1 MKINILSDLHVEFY
15 DDPKVLCEK
24 INKLYP
30 NVAEDDI
37 LIIAGDLGVA
47 GTSKKL
53 NDDYKFMLKYFG
65 KKWNS
70 VFYVAG
76 NHEYYDRKKTE
87 SIQDISDAIE
97 AYCVECGIIF
107 LDNDIFETS
116 GYIFVGTTLWTNVSE
131 EAYENM
137 NDKLQAILSRDE
149 VLSIHKAN
157 VKWLNSTLGK
167 LQKLKASLQEK
178 SLKKNSLKEKDKE
191 RSSQKSPDLQEKPVI
206 VITHHLPLR
215 EIVHKKFL
223 GEEYS
228 ITNSGYFS
236 DLSDLV
242 HKYSDLI
249 CHWYHGHMHEAY
261 KKKVY
266 DIQFCA
272 NPMGYPDEEMESPV
286 KVRRLSLE

>member
-30 NVAEDDI
+30 NVSKDDI

-53 NDDYKFMLKYFG
+53 NDEYKFMLKYFG

-76 NHEYYDRKKTE
+76 NHEYYDRPKTE
-87 SIQDISDAIE
+87 TIQDISDAIE
-97 AYCVECGIIF
+97 AYCVECGVIF

-116 GYIFVGTTLWTNVSE
+116 GYVFVGSTLWTNVGE

-149 VLSIHKAN
+149 VVSIHKAN
-157 VKWLNSTLGK
+157 VKWLNTTLNK
-167 LQKLKASLQEK
+167 LQKLKDSDL
-178 SLKKNSLKEKDKE
+178 
-191 RSSQKSPDLQEKPVI
+191 RSKSPELQEKPVI
-206 VITHHLPLR
+206 IITHHLPLK
-215 EIVHKKFL
+215 EVVHKKFL

-228 ITNSGYFS
+228 ITHSGYFS
-236 DLSDLV
+236 DLTDLV
-242 HKYSDLI
+242 TKHKDII
-249 CHWYHGHMHEAY
+249 CQWYHGHMHEAY
-261 KKKVY
+261 RKKVH
-266 DIQFCA
+266 DIHFCA
-272 NPMGYPDEEMESPV
+272 NPMGYPDEEMVSPV
-286 KVRRLSLE
+286 KGRRLSLKE

>member
-1 MKINILSDLHVEFY
+1 MKIHLLSDLHVEFY
-15 DDPKVLCEK
+15 DDPKILCEK

-30 NVAEDDI
+30 NVADDDI

-53 NDDYKFMLKYFG
+53 NEEYKFMLKYFG

-76 NHEYYDRKKTE
+76 NHEYYDRPKHE
-87 SIQDISDAIE
+87 SIQDISNAIE
-97 AYCVECGIIF
+97 EYCVECGIIF

-116 GYIFVGTTLWTNVSE
+116 GYIFVGTTLWTNVNE

-149 VLSIHKAN
+149 VVSIHKKN
-157 VKWLNSTLGK
+157 VAWLNSTLGK
-167 LQKLKASLQEK
+167 LQKLK
-178 SLKKNSLKEKDKE
+178 EKDRKNE
-191 RSSQKSPDLQEKPVI
+191 LQDKPVI
-206 VITHHLPLR
+206 VITHHLPLK
-215 EIVHKKFL
+215 EVVHKKFL

-228 ITNSGYFS
+228 ITHSGYFS
-236 DLSDLV
+236 DLTDLV
-242 HKYSDLI
+242 TKHNNII

-266 DIQFCA
+266 DIHFCA
-272 NPMGYPDEEMESPV
+272 NPMGYPDEEMVSPV
-286 KVRRLSLE
+286 KVRRLSLKE

>member
-1 MKINILSDLHVEFY
+1 MKIHILSDLHVEFY

-24 INKLYP
+24 INALYP

-53 NDDYKFMLKYFG
+53 NDEYKFMLKYFG

-87 SIQDISDAIE
+87 TIQDISDVIE

-116 GYIFVGTTLWTNVSE
+116 GYIFVGTTLWTNVDE
-131 EAYENM
+131 TAYENM

-149 VLSIHKAN
+149 VVSIHKSN
-157 VKWLNSTLGK
+157 VKWLDTTLGK
-167 LQKLKASLQEK
+167 I
-178 SLKKNSLKEKDKE
+178 KKLKEKDDE
-191 RSSQKSPDLQEKPVI
+191 RKYQELQDKPVI
-206 VITHHLPLR
+206 VITHHLPIK

-228 ITNSGYFS
+228 LTNSGYFS
-236 DLSDLV
+236 NLNTLVEKHSDI
-242 HKYSDLI
+242 I

-266 DIQFCA
+266 DIMFCA
-272 NPMGYPDEEMESPV
+272 NPMGYPDEEMVSPV
-286 KVRRLSLE
+286 KIRKISLE

>member
-1 MKINILSDLHVEFY
+1 MKIHLLSDLHVEFY

-53 NDDYKFMLKYFG
+53 NDEYKFMLKYFG

-76 NHEYYDRKKTE
+76 NHEYYDRPKHE
-87 SIQDISDAIE
+87 SIADISNAIE

-116 GYIFVGTTLWTNVSE
+116 GYVFVGSTLWTNVGE

-149 VLSIHKAN
+149 VVSIHKAN
-157 VKWLNSTLGK
+157 VKWLNTTLNK
-167 LQKLKASLQEK
+167 LQKLKDSDL
-178 SLKKNSLKEKDKE
+178 
-191 RSSQKSPDLQEKPVI
+191 RSKSPELQEKPVI
-206 VITHHLPLR
+206 IITHHLPLK
-215 EIVHKKFL
+215 EVVHKKFL

-228 ITNSGYFS
+228 ITHSGYFS
-236 DLSDLV
+236 DLTDLV
-242 HKYSDLI
+242 TKHNNII

-261 KKKVY
+261 KKKVH
-266 DIQFCA
+266 DIHFCA
-272 NPMGYPDEEMESPV
+272 NPMGYPDEEMVSPV
-286 KVRRLSLE
+286 KVRRLSLKE

>member
-24 INKLYP
+24 VNKLYP

-53 NDDYKFMLKYFG
+53 NDEYKFMLKYFG
-65 KKWNS
+65 KKWNN

-87 SIQDISDAIE
+87 TIQDISDAIE

-116 GYIFVGTTLWTNVSE
+116 GYIFVGTTLWTNVDE
-131 EAYENM
+131 IAYENM

-149 VLSIHKAN
+149 VVSIHKAN
-157 VKWLNSTLGK
+157 VKWLNNTLNK
-167 LQKLKASLQEK
+167 IAKLKTNDKK
-178 SLKKNSLKEKDKE
+178 SKYPELAD
-191 RSSQKSPDLQEKPVI
+191 KPVI
-206 VITHHLPLR
+206 VISHHLPLK

-228 ITNSGYFS
+228 LTNSGYFS

-242 HKYSDLI
+242 LKYSDLI

-266 DIQFCA
+266 DIDFCA
-272 NPMGYPDEEMESPV
+272 NPMGYPDEEMVSPV
-286 KVRRLSLE
+286 KVRRLSLRE

>member
-1 MKINILSDLHVEFY
+1 MKIHLLSDLHVEFY
-15 DDPKVLCEK
+15 DDPKILCEK

-53 NDDYKFMLKYFG
+53 NDEYKFMLKYFG

-116 GYIFVGTTLWTNVSE
+116 GYIFVGTTLWTNVNE

-149 VLSIHKAN
+149 VVSIHKAN
-157 VKWLNSTLGK
+157 VKWLNTTLNK
-167 LQKLKASLQEK
+167 LQKLKDSDL
-178 SLKKNSLKEKDKE
+178 
-191 RSSQKSPDLQEKPVI
+191 RSKSPTLQEKPVI
-206 VITHHLPLR
+206 VITHHLPLK
-215 EIVHKKFL
+215 EVVHKKFL

-228 ITNSGYFS
+228 ITHSGYFS
-236 DLSDLV
+236 DLTDLV
-242 HKYSDLI
+242 TKHNNII

-266 DIQFCA
+266 DIHFCA

-286 KVRRLSLE
+286 KVRRLSLKE

>member
-1 MKINILSDLHVEFY
+1 MKIHILSDLHVEFY
-15 DDPKVLCEK
+15 DDPKILCEK

-30 NVAEDDI
+30 EVKEDDI

-53 NDDYKFMLKYFG
+53 NDEYKFMLKYFG

-116 GYIFVGTTLWTNVSE
+116 GYIFVGTTLWTNVNE

-149 VLSIHKAN
+149 VLSIHKNN
-157 VKWLNSTLGK
+157 VKWLNSTLN
-167 LQKLKASLQEK
+167 KLKK
-178 SLKKNSLKEKDKE
+178 LKEKDRKGE
-191 RSSQKSPDLQEKPVI
+191 LMEKPVI
-206 VITHHLPLR
+206 VITHHLPLK
-215 EIVHKKFL
+215 EVVHKKFL

-242 HKYSDLI
+242 LKYNDII

-286 KVRRLSLE
+286 KVRRLSLKE